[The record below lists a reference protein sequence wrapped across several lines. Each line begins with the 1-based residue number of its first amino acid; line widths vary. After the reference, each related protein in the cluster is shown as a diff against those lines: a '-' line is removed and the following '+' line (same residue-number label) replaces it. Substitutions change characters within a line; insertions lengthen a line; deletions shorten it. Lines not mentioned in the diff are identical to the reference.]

1 MRTNHIERIVFA
13 STLLSIGLVAFIC
26 LHEFLSHQLFNIV
39 LAALTMPFALQV
51 CSEQKGSYRFACL
64 ALLFI
69 LLSFYMPVSTL
80 VYFSLLSIL
89 LFAIEFRFGKVNFA
103 AIMVVLLSMPI
114 TTYLANTF
122 SFPIRLRLTSICET
136 IFQAV
141 GIPIEA
147 AGNTFS
153 YEGNDFTVDS
163 ACMGLN
169 MLIASFLISI
179 LLFGFYQKKYRR
191 KMPNLILVAYL
202 IIVFLLNVFSNLVR
216 IMALVL
222 FRIYPETIMHDVV
235 GIFCFLTQILL
246 PVWALCLLLIKVIP
260 SKKEKQKKIRK
271 PKQTLFQNQYF
282 STLIHGVCCAL
293 LWVTALQVSNK
304 SENNTIVSIPDIPG
318 YTVVPFSQNVLKLE
332 NDSSLVYIKQIR
344 WFCDTEHNPMICWKG
359 SGYSLSHIRETILN
373 EQLIYTALLQNGED
387 ILYTAWWYS
396 NGQTSTNS
404 QLHWRRDM
412 LLGSPP
418 YSLLN
423 VTTAD
428 ESLLESETG
437 RAANSFTDY
446 TKLFSSSIKRF
457 PP

>member
-1 MRTNHIERIVFA
+1 MLTNNKERIVFA
-13 STLLSIGLVAFIC
+13 GTLLSIGLVACIC

-51 CSEQKGSYRFACL
+51 RSDWKGSYRFACF

-69 LLSFYMPVSTL
+69 SLSFYMPVSTL

-89 LFAIEFRFGKVNFA
+89 LFAIEFRFGRINFA

-136 IFQAV
+136 IFHAV

-153 YEGNDFTVDS
+153 LEGNDFTVDP
-163 ACMGLN
+163 ACIGLN
-169 MLIASFLISI
+169 MLIASFLISL
-179 LLFGFYQKKYRR
+179 LLFGFYQKKYQR
-191 KMPNLILVAYL
+191 KMPNLILIAYL
-202 IIVFLLNVFSNLVR
+202 MIVFLLNVFSNLVR
-216 IMALVL
+216 IMVLVL
-222 FRIYPETIMHDVV
+222 FRVYPETPTHHLV
-235 GIFCFLTQILL
+235 GIFCFLIQILL
-246 PVWALCLLLIKVIP
+246 PAWIICRFLIKVIP
-260 SKKEKQKKIRK
+260 PARDKEKKIRK
-271 PKQTLFQNQYF
+271 QKQNLFQNQYI
-282 STLIHGVCCAL
+282 STLIHGVCCGL
-293 LWVTALQVSNK
+293 LWVVALQVSSK
-304 SENNTIVSIPDIPG
+304 EENNATVLIPDIPG
-318 YTVVPFSQNVLKLE
+318 YTVVPFSENVLKLE

-359 SGYSLSHIRETILN
+359 SGYSLSHVKETILN
-373 EQLIYTALLQNGED
+373 GQLVYTAQLQNGED

-404 QLHWRRDM
+404 QFHWRRDM
-412 LLGSPP
+412 LFGSLP

-423 VTTAD
+423 VTTAN
-428 ESLLESETG
+428 ENLLESEAD
-437 RAANSFTDY
+437 RAINSFSTIHQ
-446 TKLFSSSIKRF
+446 KKE
-457 PP
+457 